1 MINEVKRVLSLI
13 NALGG
18 HARRTGRTRAVV
30 DAAQRIGATILCND
44 KNHCASVLAIYPP
57 ESPNIEGAKVA
68 SIHAKLHG
76 TKGPFLLDHFTM
88 ECVAFDALE
97 TIRELEIA
105 LKTADEFIE
114 VFGERNEHYK
124 RVRALIASRLGRS

>member
-18 HARRTGRTRAVV
+18 HARRSGRTRAII
-30 DAAQRIGATILCND
+30 DAARKINATILAANSA
-44 KNHCASVLAIYPP
+44 HVQSIRSVWP
-57 ESPNIEGAKVA
+57 EDSPNLEGLKVT

-76 TKGPFLLDHFTM
+76 TKGPFLLDHYTM

-97 TIRELEIA
+97 VIRELEVA

-114 VFGERNEHYK
+114 VFGERNEHFK
-124 RVRALIASRLGRS
+124 RIRALIANRLGRG